1 MYNYS
6 IKTTYMDIEDD
17 KQDTQY
23 RKEYLSAFNIEQYE
37 EKIIMEIISN
47 LYEKYKNNEQI
58 INLLN
63 DEKNNNIYGFNEELS
78 FILFFSFEKFYY
90 FHKALRQLNSNKNI
104 DTEIIKNLQKK

>member
-17 KQDTQY
+17 KRDTQY

-37 EKIIMEIISN
+37 EKIVMEIISN
-47 LYEKYKNNEQI
+47 LYKKYKNNKQI

-63 DEKNNNIYGFNEELS
+63 NENNNIYGFDEELT
-78 FILFFSFEKFYY
+78 FILFFHLK
-90 FHKALRQLNSNKNI
+90 NSI
-104 DTEIIKNLQKK
+104 TFIKLYVN